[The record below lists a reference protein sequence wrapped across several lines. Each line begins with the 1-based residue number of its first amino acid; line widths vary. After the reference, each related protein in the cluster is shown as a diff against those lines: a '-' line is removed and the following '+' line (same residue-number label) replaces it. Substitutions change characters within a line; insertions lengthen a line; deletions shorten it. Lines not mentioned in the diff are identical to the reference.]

1 MSAQFSQ
8 EIKLDSKMKILSLII
23 LPHDVP
29 NLEAVISSMK
39 YKNIILVLSIQR
51 FHNKFTTSMSI
62 RL

>member
-8 EIKLDSKMKILSLII
+8 EIKLDSKMKILSVII

-39 YKNIILVLSIQR
+39 
-51 FHNKFTTSMSI
+51 
-62 RL
+62 